1 MQQNNTRKGIDMRGF
16 IVMAMFSASLAHAS
30 WSDYEEV
37 RNLEVDAG
45 GVSEFFIDAGAGS
58 LTVNGSAGAK
68 LIEVTATIQVN
79 TGDEEK
85 ARKAIEKR
93 LTLTLDQKGDRATLK
108 SFFDNGMWGGTDGSV
123 KLEITMPTG
132 IALRVDDG
140 SGSIV
145 IEDVEAD
152 VKIDDGSG
160 SIKIYNVGAIDIEDG
175 SGSIDIRNAS
185 GDVVIVD
192 GSGSI
197 KVEAVNGSVTI
208 HDGSGSIDVNDIE
221 NDLIIVEDGSGG
233 VSVSDV
239 RGNVELDT

>member
-1 MQQNNTRKGIDMRGF
+1 MRGF

-37 RNLEVDAG
+37 RKLEVDAG
-45 GVSEFFIDAGAGS
+45 GVSEFVIDAGAGS
-58 LTVNGSAGAK
+58 MTVKGDAGAK
-68 LIEVTATIQVN
+68 SIEVTATIQVN

-85 ARKAIEKR
+85 ARKAIAKR
-93 LTLTLDQKGDRATLK
+93 LTLTLDQKGDRAILK
-108 SFFDNGMWGGTDGSV
+108 SFFNNGMWGGTNGSV
-123 KLEITMPTG
+123 MLEIIMPTG
-132 IALRVDDG
+132 IALR
-140 SGSIV
+140 
-145 IEDVEAD
+145 
-152 VKIDDGSG
+152 IDDGSG
-160 SIKIYNVGAIDIEDG
+160 SILVEDVQADIAINDGSGSIRIYNVGAVDIDDG
-175 SGSIDIRNAS
+175 SGSIDIRNAN

-208 HDGSGSIDVNDIE
+208 DDGSGSINVDDVE

-239 RGNVELDT
+239 RGTVELDT

>member
-1 MQQNNTRKGIDMRGF
+1 MRSF

-30 WSDYEEV
+30 WSDFEEV
-37 RNLEVDAG
+37 RVLEVDAG
-45 GVSEFFIDAGAGS
+45 SVSEFFIDAGAGS
-58 LTVNGSAGAK
+58 MTVNGDAGAK
-68 LIEVTATIQVN
+68 LIEVTATIQVD

-85 ARKAIEKR
+85 ARKAIAKH
-93 LTLTLDQKGDRATLK
+93 LTLTLDLDGDRAILK
-108 SFFDNGMWGGTDGSV
+108 SFFDNGLWGGTGGSI
-123 KLEITMPTG
+123 KLEIIVPTG
-132 IALRVDDG
+132 IALRIDDG

-152 VKIDDGSG
+152 VEIEDGSG
-160 SIKIYNVGAIDIEDG
+160 SIKIYNVGAVDIDDG

-197 KVEAVNGSVTI
+197 KVKAVNGSVTI
-208 HDGSGSIDVNDIE
+208 DDGSGSIDVNDIE
-221 NDLIIVEDGSGG
+221 NDLIILEDGSGG